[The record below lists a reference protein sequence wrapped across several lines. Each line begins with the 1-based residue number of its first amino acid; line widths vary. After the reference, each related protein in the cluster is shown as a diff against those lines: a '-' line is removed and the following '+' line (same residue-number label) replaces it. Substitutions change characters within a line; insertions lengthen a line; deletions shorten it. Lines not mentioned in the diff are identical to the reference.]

1 MKKNNNNMIYLA
13 FALIFAISAFRTI
26 NCGLALAVTYGLCSG
41 YALYRGLGFRKLAIV
56 NILMILVIL
65 GLWVFDPQRW
75 VTALIW
81 GLVNLTELG
90 IKIPV
95 LRDMIK

>member
-1 MKKNNNNMIYLA
+1 MKRNNNVFYFAL
-13 FALIFAISAFRTI
+13 ALIFAISAAKGI
-26 NCGLALAVTYGLCSG
+26 GNSLALGITYGLCSG
-41 YALYRGLGFRKLAIV
+41 YSLYRGLNFRKLALV
-56 NILMILVIL
+56 NILMVLIVL

-90 IKIPV
+90 IRVPI

>member
-1 MKKNNNNMIYLA
+1 MKRNNNVFYFAL
-13 FALIFAISAFRTI
+13 ALIFAISAFKTI
-26 NCGLALAVTYGLCSG
+26 NNGIALVVTYGLCSA
-41 YALYRGLGFRKLAIV
+41 YALYRGLNFRKLALV

-75 VTALIW
+75 TTALIW
-81 GLVNLTELG
+81 GLVNLAELG
-90 IKIPV
+90 LKIPI

>member
-1 MKKNNNNMIYLA
+1 MKRNNNVMYFA
-13 FALIFAISAFRTI
+13 FALVFAISAVKVI
-26 NCGLALAVTYGLCSG
+26 SNSLALTITYGLCSG
-41 YALYRGLGFRKLAIV
+41 YALYRGLNFRKLALV
-56 NILMILVIL
+56 NILMILVVL

-90 IKIPV
+90 IRVPV

>member
-1 MKKNNNNMIYLA
+1 MKRNNNVFYFA
-13 FALIFAISAFRTI
+13 FALIFAISAFR
-26 NCGLALAVTYGLCSG
+26 NFDQLALTVTYGLCSG
-41 YALYRGLGFRKLAIV
+41 YALYRGLSFRKLALV
-56 NILMILVIL
+56 NILMILIVL

-75 VTALIW
+75 TTALIW

-90 IKIPV
+90 IRIPV

>member
-1 MKKNNNNMIYLA
+1 MKRNNNNVLYFA
-13 FALIFAISAFRTI
+13 FALIVAISAFKTI
-26 NCGLALAVTYGLCSG
+26 NYGLALAVTYGLCSG
-41 YALYRGLGFRKLAIV
+41 YALYRGLNFRKLALV
-56 NILMILVIL
+56 NILMVLIVL